1 MSGMPLFHALLLPA
15 SLIIIV
21 AAARPGRLHPFLA
34 ILVVATAFGLA
45 AGFSSSLVAKTFGN
59 GFARAIYSPGLV
71 IVGAGFVAG
80 LAQSTT
86 AVEWLSQIG
95 RRRWFGLTQTTALL
109 GFIGGIAA
117 SPSSAFALLSPLL
130 RAMGSSA
137 GRKREAAMIAPALA
151 LSAGHGLVVLSP
163 VPIAA
168 ASILGAP
175 LSRVALFGL
184 PLALLLAAGGAVW
197 ARWLSPTAF
206 VLAGPIDEPPA
217 ILEKSGRWSA
227 IILLAATAVPLLMLA
242 MQSLGDIPSEPL
254 GGGPRREM
262 VLALGRPLVLFLVAV
277 SIMVIG
283 LWRASDKLLSD
294 AAWTTRVIG
303 NLASVLL
310 IVGAAGGLQSVC
322 QETGMAELI
331 GERLL
336 TSRVAAFAGV
346 LLPFLLAAVMKTLQG
361 SSLVAAI
368 AAAGMVEPVLSA
380 IGLDDAN
387 GKSLAALAVGAGA
400 MTVSHVNDEY
410 FWLVTQSLGFRP
422 LRGLAA
428 VSLGVL
434 LQGTIAAAALLVL
447 SALVPRG

>member
-1 MSGMPLFHALLLPA
+1 MSGMPLFHALLLLA
-15 SLIIIV
+15 SVIIIV
-21 AAARPGRLHPFLA
+21 VAARPGRLHPFLA

-59 GFARAIYSPGLV
+59 GFSRAIYSPGLV

-95 RRRWFGLTQTTALL
+95 RRRWFGLTRTTALL

-130 RAMGSSA
+130 RAIGSSA
-137 GRKREAAMIAPALA
+137 GPKREAAMIAPALA

-175 LSRVALFGL
+175 WSRVALFGL
-184 PLALLLAAGGAVW
+184 PLALLLAAGGAAW

-206 VLAGPIDEPPA
+206 VPAGPIDEPPA

-227 IILLAATAVPLLMLA
+227 IVLLAATAVPLLMLV

-277 SIMVIG
+277 GIMIIG
-283 LWRASDKLLSD
+283 LWRASNKLLSD

-303 NLASVLL
+303 NVASVLL

-336 TSRVAAFAGV
+336 TSHVAAFAGV
-346 LLPFLLAAVMKTLQG
+346 LLPFLLAAVLKTLQG

-368 AAAGMVEPVLSA
+368 AAAGMVQPFLA
-380 IGLDDAN
+380 PPGLAGAN
-387 GKSLAALAVGAGA
+387 ETALAALAVGAGA
-400 MTVSHVNDEY
+400 MTMSHVNDEY
-410 FWLVTQSLGFRP
+410 FWLVGASAR
-422 LRGLAA
+422 LAPA
-428 VSLGVL
+428 RALALITGGTL
-434 LQGTIAAAALLVL
+434 LQGLVAAVVLVALAALFV
-447 SALVPRG
+447 